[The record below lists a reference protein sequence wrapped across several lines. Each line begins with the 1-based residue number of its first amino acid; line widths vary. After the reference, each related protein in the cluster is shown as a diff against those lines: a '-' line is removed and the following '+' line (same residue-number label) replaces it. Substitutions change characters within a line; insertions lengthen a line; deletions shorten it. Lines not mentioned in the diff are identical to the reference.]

1 MGIKMKIQKK
11 NVKDILLLTPM
22 QEGLLFHYLAQEKKE
37 YLEHLVIHTAGKIVE
52 SVFRESWNQIT
63 AEHDVLRSIFKWKKL
78 EKPVQIILYEKQ
90 PELLIY
96 SQDETDNIRWDESE
110 ATIEHNIQE
119 RGIKLDEAPFY
130 LILCQY
136 EDKSS
141 IHLVFH
147 HILMDGWSVGILIK
161 QFFSVYQS
169 MITGEKLEQ
178 VKYGS
183 FKDYVVARENLSSK
197 EEEKAYWS
205 ELLEG
210 YQIKSGVRPLFKNKE
225 ASVFKKVDWKLPDGL
240 YEEMEQFCQNHHV
253 TMANLFYSAWG
264 LTSQCFI
271 YDTDL
276 VFGTTVSG
284 RNAEVADIEK
294 TVGLFI
300 NTVPLRIKPEPLQ
313 TAEEFV
319 LSVQR
324 SCAKQQKFEHTSLTA
339 IGQYV
344 GIQASELFDSIVVIE
359 NYPLEVEN
367 LVDSGSKGFAITGF
381 AMEEYTNYPLTV
393 IVDAN
398 NLYQIKLL
406 YNTEMY
412 EKFTVESMLESLMEL
427 LKDIIRNA
435 KKPVKELNMLS
446 QEAKKR
452 IIEEFNN
459 TITDYPRE
467 ESIISLFQQI
477 VRESP
482 HHTAIMYEGK
492 AVTYKDLDQKSDK
505 LAAKLVQ
512 VGMKPEQCVGIMCN
526 RSPEVYVGLL
536 GILKARGAYVPINP
550 EYPKERIEL
559 ILQEIN
565 ANILLCNCGYEPDC
579 NVEVIDLD
587 KEIIMDE
594 PAKYLKDLPKIQ
606 PDNLAYVIYT
616 SGSTGSPK
624 GIMIEHK
631 SVVRLVRKTNFI
643 TVQKEDRI
651 LPTSPLEF
659 DVSTFEIWIPIL
671 NGAESWLLDK
681 KKMLSTH
688 LLEDFIVENKIS
700 MMWMTTPL
708 FNQIA
713 QVNPSLF
720 QTIRYL
726 IIGGDALSPYHVAK
740 VRKACKALTL
750 VNGYGPTE
758 NTVFST
764 TFEIEQDYESRVPI
778 GRPIA
783 NSTVYIVDTY
793 GHLAPVGALGE
804 LCTGL
809 DGVGRGYFGK
819 EELTKEKF
827 VEDIVFPEKKMYRSG
842 DLARFLPDG
851 VVDFFGRKDYQ
862 VKIRGFRIELTEIE
876 SVLNQHD
883 KVKDCAVIA
892 TDRNEFDKMLV
903 AFVQKKTE
911 VEVEELRQYMKEH
924 VPVHCVPSVFVL
936 LDELPF
942 TANGKIDRKVLK
954 NMQNVEE
961 EISVP
966 DIGESGTEKKVKEIW
981 ERILKRPATGFDVN
995 FFEMGGTSLHM
1006 IQMSSQLEKEF
1017 HQSITVVDLFTY
1029 TTIRSLSTYLEQN
1042 KKKDSS
1048 VPEVS
1053 QDSKEISYKEI
1064 EQAGKEEIAVIGMAG
1079 RFPGA
1084 NTLERFYENI
1094 RDGREC
1100 ISFFTKEE
1108 LEGEVD
1114 SSLLDSARYV
1124 RAKGVVEGSEYFDAR
1139 MFGYS
1144 DREAELMDPQVR
1156 LLHEC
1161 VFHAFEDGGYMN
1173 EKVRETGL
1181 FVGASPNFEWLM
1193 RIQSDT
1199 DDDTAVWEAANLNFH
1214 SLAAPVAYKLNMQG
1228 PVVMNST
1235 ACSSSLVAVHL
1246 ACRSLLDGECEMAV
1260 AGGVSVSLPIKSG
1273 YTYQEGMIR
1282 SKDGRCRPFRED
1294 SDGTTSGDGGGAVLL
1309 KPLSKAIKDKD
1320 YIYAVIK
1327 GGAMNND
1334 GFRKAGFTAPS
1345 MDGQCQ
1351 VIRSAL
1357 KFSGVTGEQVRYIE
1371 THGTGTPIGDSIE
1384 LRALKETYGEKNTV
1398 RRTALGSV
1406 KANIGHLDCAAGI
1419 AGFIKTALCLEK
1431 GIIPPC
1437 VHDGVPNKL
1446 LDKESLF
1453 YLNDQL
1459 KKWDSKEGIYQAGIS
1474 GFGIGGTNVHMI
1486 LEEPPV
1492 RVSKQEKADKWNV
1505 VPISALTKE
1514 SLYQQCMEIIKISSN
1529 NSISL
1534 EGIVSGLQTGRKN
1547 FNYGISFSVDSKES
1561 LNEQLSEAVA
1571 NGVSRMK
1578 AVCTKEKKPVVFL
1591 FPGQGTQY
1599 FGVCKELY
1607 QNNRLY
1613 HDILDDCF
1621 SRLSKEHAGVKG
1633 FLLGDDKAVITPEEM
1648 NQTKNAQPLLFAMEY
1663 TLAMALIKLGIKPD
1677 AMIGHSLGEYTAAA
1691 ISGAITFEECF
1702 ELVVARAKLMQ
1713 KMEKGSMVSV
1723 AASAEKVREVLG
1735 QQVQYDI
1742 AAINA
1747 PDQTVISGTDKD
1759 MELAKELLEEK
1770 QVALINLHVSHA
1782 FHSKMMEPMLDEFR
1796 SELSKVHWK
1805 TLILPY
1811 ISNYTGTFI
1820 KAEEAASPEYY
1831 VKHLRNSVQF
1841 VKGAEKLRKLDGAL
1855 FVEVGAGDVLT
1866 RLVKCCTGIGQ
1877 PVEAVSMLP
1886 GAKKK
1891 VDGSYQFVKGLSFL
1905 WDKGCAVNWN
1915 VLYEGR
1921 QVVKQSLPG
1930 YCFDR
1935 KKYWKYGKMVCTR
1948 GTQNTRKEETEKS
1961 LSIYEPVW
1969 IPIEN
1974 PNDCEAPQT
1983 NDRYVI
1989 LSEQDTFSQALQEN
2003 ITQSG
2008 KFCLRNSY
2016 EEIDW
2021 IANLPAKDSIKVLLV
2036 LKGDNPP
2043 EELDLL
2049 WENCQ
2054 KAREYLMKV
2063 ISVLKKLHEHYLES
2077 EVSVLLLTSNM
2088 EKTKSIERVNPF
2100 ITMVKGIVNT
2110 VEQEYPNFKIGCLDV
2125 ERRDW
2130 DSYPK
2135 AVMEGLNLFLQDS
2148 VKNKFQALRS
2158 GKFMALHYVWK
2169 EMKPQF
2175 IENKDLKYHGVYL
2188 ITGGLGG
2195 IGLSIASHL
2204 ASHYAATLILLT
2216 HSEFPE
2222 RAEWNQWL
2230 QKHVREDR
2238 ISGKIKQILEFE
2250 EQGATVWVKRT
2261 SLSEPDTLS
2270 RIIEEASQAFSKI
2283 DGVFHTA
2290 GIGDQTF
2297 VDFLTGEHID
2307 KILEP
2312 KVKGTVCLYQQL
2324 IKHTK
2329 EKPGFVVLFSSIAS
2343 ITGGIGQAAYA
2354 CANAFLDGFTEMA
2367 KSYGIP
2373 AVCINWDTWKETGMA
2388 VRAAKDLEKQ
2398 MENGQESQTVFNIEE
2413 AKRNVLGNHGIRTKD
2428 GISILFQQIKGMYGT
2443 TRERMV
2449 VTDGELFSQNEIQ
2462 LELLTHI
2469 EAAASME
2476 KKTRPALKSEY
2487 EKPVNKVETELVRI
2501 LEDFTGIF
2509 PVGVNDNFF
2518 ELGITSLDIIQINN
2532 KINKIYM
2539 KDSSIVK
2546 LYNYPTCRQLGDYLG
2561 GTQKE
2566 EKQEEF
2572 KKNQEELKLGRKKT
2586 VDILDRRRRKS

>member
-1 MGIKMKIQKK
+1 MKIQKN
-11 NVKDILLLTPM
+11 NVKDILPLTPM
-22 QEGLLFHYLAQEKKE
+22 QEGLLFHYLAQEKRE
-37 YLEHLVIHTAGKIVE
+37 YLEHLVIHTVGKIEE
-52 SVFRESWNQIT
+52 SVFCESWNQIT
-63 AEHDVLRSIFKWKKL
+63 ADHDVLRSVFKWKKL
-78 EKPVQIILYEKQ
+78 EKPVQIILHEKQ
-90 PELLIY
+90 PELLVH
-96 SQDETDNIRWDESE
+96 SQDETEDIHWIESE
-110 ATIEHNIQE
+110 AAIEQKIQD

-136 EDKSS
+136 KDKSS

-161 QFFSVYQS
+161 QFLSVYQS
-169 MITGEKLEQ
+169 LITGEKMEQ

-210 YQIKSGVRPLFKNKE
+210 YQIKSGVRPLFKNKK
-225 ASVFKKVDWKLPDGL
+225 ASVFKKIDWKLPEGL

-253 TMANLFYSAWG
+253 TLANLFYSAWG
-264 LTSQCFI
+264 LTAQRFI
-271 YDTDL
+271 YDTDI

-284 RNAEVADIEK
+284 RNVEVPDIENA
-294 TVGLFI
+294 VGLFI

-324 SCAKQQKFEHTSLTA
+324 SSAKQQKFEQTSLTE
-339 IGQYV
+339 IGQYT

-359 NYPLEVEN
+359 NYPLQVEK
-367 LVDSGSKGFAITGF
+367 LVDAGSKGFAITDF
-381 AMEEYTNYPLTV
+381 AMEEYSNYPLTV

-398 NLYQIKLL
+398 NQYQLKLL
-406 YNTEMY
+406 YDTDMY
-412 EKFTVESMLESLMEL
+412 EKFTVDSMLESLMEL
-427 LKDIIRNA
+427 LKDMIRNS

-446 QEAKKR
+446 QKAKMC
-452 IIEEFNN
+452 IIEEFND
-459 TITDYPRE
+459 TITDYPRDE
-467 ESIISLFQQI
+467 NIISLFQQI
-477 VRESP
+477 VKESP
-482 HHTAIMYEGK
+482 DHAAIMYEGK
-492 AVTYKDLDQKSDK
+492 AITYKDLDQKSDK

-512 VGMKPEQCVGIMCN
+512 AGTKQEQCVGIMCN
-526 RSPEVYVGLL
+526 RSPEVYIGLL

-550 EYPKERIEL
+550 EYPKERKEL
-559 ILQEIN
+559 ILQEIK
-565 ANILLCNCGYEPDC
+565 ADILLCNCGYEPDC
-579 NVEVIDLD
+579 NVEVIDLN
-587 KEIIMDE
+587 KEITMDE
-594 PAKYLKDLPKIQ
+594 PEKYLKDLPKIQ

-616 SGSTGSPK
+616 SGSTGRPK

-643 TVQKEDRI
+643 TVQKEDRL
-651 LPTSPLEF
+651 LPTCPLEF
-659 DVSTFEIWIPIL
+659 DVSTFEIWIAIL
-671 NGAESWLLDK
+671 NGVESWLLDK
-681 KKMLSTH
+681 KKMLSTQ
-688 LLEDFIVENKIS
+688 LLEEFIVENKIS

-708 FNQIA
+708 FNQIV
-713 QVNPSLF
+713 QINPSLF

-740 VRKACKALTL
+740 VRKACKDITL

-764 TFEIEQDYESRVPI
+764 TFQIEQDYESRVPI

-793 GHLAPVGALGE
+793 GHLAPVGAVGE
-804 LCTGL
+804 LCAGL

-827 VEDIVFPEKKMYRSG
+827 VEDIVFPGRKMYRSG

-892 TDRNEFDKMLV
+892 TDKNEFDKMLV

-911 VEVEELRQYMKEH
+911 VEVDELRQYMTEH
-924 VPVHCVPSVFVL
+924 MPVYCVPSAFVL

-942 TANGKIDRKVLK
+942 TANGKIDRKALK
-954 NMQNVEE
+954 NMQNVEVE
-961 EISVP
+961 VSVP
-966 DIGESGTEKKVKEIW
+966 DAMESGTEKKVKEIW
-981 ERILKRPATGFDVN
+981 ERILKKPATGLNIN

-1017 HQSITVVDLFTY
+1017 HQSVTVVDLFTY
-1029 TTIRSLSTYLEQN
+1029 TTIRSLSMYLEGKQE
-1042 KKKDSS
+1042 KDSS
-1048 VPEVS
+1048 EPEVNEES
-1053 QDSKEISYKEI
+1053 KKISKEEGK
-1064 EQAGKEEIAVIGMAG
+1064 QTGKEEVAVIGMAG

-1084 NTLERFYENI
+1084 NTLERFYQNI

-1114 SSLLDSARYV
+1114 SRLLDSELYV

-1173 EKVRETGL
+1173 EKVQGTGL

-1193 RIQSDT
+1193 GIRSDT
-1199 DDDTAVWEAANLNFH
+1199 DDDTAAWEAANLNFH

-1246 ACRSLLDGECEMAV
+1246 ACRSLLEGECEMAV

-1294 SDGTTSGDGGGAVLL
+1294 SDGTTSGDGAGAVLL

-1320 YIYAVIK
+1320 HIYAVIK

-1334 GFRKAGFTAPS
+1334 GFRKVGFTAPS
-1345 MDGQCQ
+1345 VDGQCQ

-1357 KFSGVTGEQVRYIE
+1357 NFAGVTGEQVRYIE
-1371 THGTGTPIGDSIE
+1371 THGTGTPIGDAIE
-1384 LRALKETYGEKNTV
+1384 LRALKETYGAEKKV
-1398 RRTALGSV
+1398 RTALGSV

-1419 AGFIKTALCLEK
+1419 AGFIKTALCLEQ

-1437 VHDGVPNKL
+1437 VHEGVPNKL
-1446 LDKESLF
+1446 LDKDSSF

-1459 KKWDSKEGIYQAGIS
+1459 KNWDSGEGIYQAGIS

-1492 RVSKQEKADKWNV
+1492 RADKQEKVDKWNV

-1514 SLYQQCMEIIKISSN
+1514 SLYQQCMELIKASN
-1529 NSISL
+1529 DNALSL
-1534 EGIVSGLQTGRKN
+1534 ESIVSGLQTGRKN
-1547 FNYGISFSVDSKES
+1547 LDYRMSFPVDSKES

-1571 NGVSRMK
+1571 NGASQMK
-1578 AVCTKEKKPVVFL
+1578 VACMKEKRPVVLL

-1613 HDILDDCF
+1613 HDIFDDCF
-1621 SRLSKEHAGVKG
+1621 SRLSKDHVGVKG
-1633 FLLGDDKAVITPEEM
+1633 FLLGDDKAVIAPEEM
-1648 NQTKNAQPLLFAMEY
+1648 NQTKNAQPLLFVMEY
-1663 TLAMALIKLGIKPD
+1663 TLAMTLIKLGIKPD

-1691 ISGAITFEECF
+1691 VSGTITFEECF

-1713 KMEKGSMVSV
+1713 RLETGRMVCV
-1723 AASAEKVREVLG
+1723 AASAEEVREILG

-1759 MELAKELLEEK
+1759 MELAKAILEEK
-1770 QVALINLHVSHA
+1770 NVALVSLHVSHA
-1782 FHSKMMEPMLDEFR
+1782 FHSRMMEPMLDEFR
-1796 SELSKVHWK
+1796 TALSKVHWK
-1805 TLILPY
+1805 TPAMPY
-1811 ISNYTGTFI
+1811 ISNYTGAYI
-1820 KAEEAASPEYY
+1820 KAEEATSPDYY

-1841 VKGAEKLRKLDGAL
+1841 VRGAKELMKLEEAL
-1855 FVEVGAGDVLT
+1855 FVEAGAGDVLT
-1866 RLVKCCTGIGQ
+1866 RLVKRCAGIGK

-1891 VDGSYQFVKGLSFL
+1891 ADGSYQFAKGLSFL
-1905 WDKGCAVNWN
+1905 WEKGCAVNWN
-1915 VLYEGR
+1915 ALYEGR
-1921 QVVKQSLPG
+1921 QVGKWSLPG

-1935 KKYWKYGKMVCTR
+1935 KKYWKYGEMVCSS
-1948 GTQNTRKEETEKS
+1948 GTVNVRKKEKEKRLS
-1961 LSIYEPVW
+1961 LYEPVW
-1969 IPIEN
+1969 IPIEK
-1974 PNDCEAPQT
+1974 PKDCKAPQT
-1983 NDRYVI
+1983 TDRYVI
-1989 LSEQDTFSQALQEN
+1989 LAEQDAFSQALEES

-2008 KFCLRNSY
+2008 KSCFRNSF
-2016 EEIDW
+2016 EETDW
-2021 IANLPAKDSIKVLLV
+2021 IATLPVDVKESTKVLLV
-2036 LKGDNPP
+2036 LPGDNHK
-2043 EELDLL
+2043 EELDSL
-2049 WENCQ
+2049 WEDCQ
-2054 KAREYLMKV
+2054 KAPEYLMKV
-2063 ISVLKKLHEHYLES
+2063 LSALKKLHERYQEN
-2077 EVSVLLLTSNM
+2077 EVTVLLVTSNM
-2088 EKTKSIERVNPF
+2088 EKTKNTESVNPF
-2100 ITMVKGIVNT
+2100 MTMVKGIANT
-2110 VEQEYPNFKIGCLDV
+2110 AEQEYPNFRLGCLDV
-2125 ERRDW
+2125 ERKNR
-2130 DSYPK
+2130 DSYQK
-2135 AVMEGLNLFLQDS
+2135 AVMDGLNLFLEDS
-2148 VKNKFQALRS
+2148 AKNKFQAFRS
-2158 GKFMALHYVWK
+2158 GQFMALHYVLK
-2169 EMKPQF
+2169 EQKPQL
-2175 IENKDLKYHGVYL
+2175 IENEDLKYHGVYL
-2188 ITGGLGG
+2188 VTGGLGG

-2204 ASHYAATLILLT
+2204 ASQYAATLILLT

-2222 RAEWNQWL
+2222 RAEWEQWL
-2230 QKHVREDR
+2230 QEHHRGDV
-2238 ISGKIKQILEFE
+2238 ISGKIKQFLEFE

-2261 SLSEPDTLS
+2261 SLSDSDTLS
-2270 RIIEEASQAFSKI
+2270 RVIEEASQAFSKI

-2297 VDFLTGEHID
+2297 IDFLTEEHID

-2312 KVKGTVCLYQQL
+2312 KVMGTVCLYQQL
-2324 IKHTK
+2324 MKHTTD
-2329 EKPGFVVLFSSIAS
+2329 KPGFVALFSSLAS
-2343 ITGGIGQAAYA
+2343 ITGGIGQTAYA
-2354 CANAFLDGFTEMA
+2354 CANAFLDGFTDMA

-2373 AVCINWDTWKETGMA
+2373 SVSINWDTWKETGMA
-2388 VRAAKDLEKQ
+2388 VRAAKDMERQ
-2398 MENGQESQTVFNIEE
+2398 MGTGREGQTASAAEE
-2413 AKRNVLGNHGIRTKD
+2413 AKQNVLGNHGIRTKD
-2428 GISILFQQIKGMYGT
+2428 GISILFQQIKGMHRT
-2443 TRERMV
+2443 TSQRMV
-2449 VTDGELFSQNEIQ
+2449 VTDGELLSQSEIQ

-2469 EAAASME
+2469 EASASTE
-2476 KKTRPALKSEY
+2476 KKARPVLKNEY
-2487 EKPVNKVETELVRI
+2487 EKPVSEVETELVRI
-2501 LEDFTGIF
+2501 LEDFTGIS

-2532 KINKIYM
+2532 KINNIYT
-2539 KDSSIVK
+2539 KNSSIVK
-2546 LYNYPTCRQLGDYLG
+2546 LYTYPTCRQLGDYLG
-2561 GTQKE
+2561 DTQKE
-2566 EKQEEF
+2566 ELKLEEF

-2586 VDILDRRRRKS
+2586 VDILNRRRRKS

>member
-1 MGIKMKIQKK
+1 MKIQKK
-11 NVKDILLLTPM
+11 NVKDILPLTPM
-22 QEGLLFHYLAQEKKE
+22 QEGLLFHYLSQEKKE
-37 YLEHLVIHTAGKIVE
+37 YLEHLAIHTTGKIEE

-63 AEHDVLRSIFKWKKL
+63 ADHDVLRSVFKWKKL
-78 EKPVQIILYEKQ
+78 EKPVQIILHEKQ
-90 PELLIY
+90 PEIIVH
-96 SQDETDNIRWDESE
+96 SQDETEDINWDESE
-110 ATIEHNIQE
+110 MAIEQRIQE

-130 LILCQY
+130 IILCQY
-136 EDKSS
+136 KDKSS

-147 HILMDGWSVGILIK
+147 HILMDGWSVGILLK
-161 QFFSVYQS
+161 QFLSVYQS
-169 MITGEKLEQ
+169 LITGEKMEQ

-183 FKDYVVARENLSSK
+183 FKDYVVARENMSSK
-197 EEEKAYWS
+197 EKEKAYWS
-205 ELLEG
+205 ELLKG
-210 YQIKSGVRPLFKNKE
+210 YQVKSGVRPLFKNRE
-225 ASVFKKVDWKLPDGL
+225 ESVVKKIDWKLPDGL

-264 LTSQCFI
+264 LMAQRFI
-271 YDTDL
+271 YDTDI

-284 RNAEVADIEK
+284 RNAEVPDIENA
-294 TVGLFI
+294 VGLFI
-300 NTVPLRIKPEPLQ
+300 NTVPLRIKPDPLQ

-319 LSVQR
+319 LSVQK
-324 SCAKQQKFEHTSLTA
+324 SCAKQQKFEQTSLTA
-339 IGQYV
+339 IGQYA

-359 NYPLEVEN
+359 NYPLQVEK
-367 LVDSGSKGFAITGF
+367 LVDAGSKGFAVTGF

-398 NLYQIKLL
+398 NKYQIKLL
-406 YNTEMY
+406 YNTDMY
-412 EKFTVESMLESLMEL
+412 EEFTAESMLESLMEL

-435 KKPVKELNMLS
+435 KKPVKDLNMIS
-446 QEAKKR
+446 QEAKTR
-452 IIEEFNN
+452 IINEFND

-467 ESIISLFQQI
+467 ENIISLFKQI
-477 VRESP
+477 VEESP
-482 HHTAIMYEGK
+482 DHTAIMNEGK
-492 AVTYKDLDQKSDK
+492 AITYKELDQKSDK

-512 VGMKPEQCVGIMCN
+512 LGTKPEQCIGIMCN

-536 GILKARGAYVPINP
+536 GILKAHGAYVPINP
-550 EYPKERIEL
+550 EYPKERKEL
-559 ILQEIN
+559 ILQEIE
-565 ANILLCNCGYEPDC
+565 ADILLCNCGYEPEC
-579 NVEVIDLD
+579 NVEVIDLNQD
-587 KEIIMDE
+587 IIMDE
-594 PAKYLKDLPKIQ
+594 PEKYLRDLPKIK

-616 SGSTGSPK
+616 SGSTGRPK

-631 SVVRLVRKTNFI
+631 SVVRLVRNTNFI
-643 TVQKEDRI
+643 TVYKEDRI

-671 NGAESWLLDK
+671 NGAESWLLEK
-681 KKMLSTH
+681 KKMLSTP
-688 LLEDFIVENKIS
+688 LLEEFIVENGIT

-708 FNQIA
+708 FNQIS
-713 QVNPSLF
+713 QINPSIF

-740 VRKACKALTL
+740 VRKACKDLTL

-778 GRPIA
+778 GKPIA
-783 NSTVYIVDTY
+783 NSTVYITDTY
-793 GHLAPVGALGE
+793 GHLAPIGAVGE

-819 EELTKEKF
+819 KELTKEKF
-827 VEDIVFPEKKMYRSG
+827 VEDIVFPGRKMYRSG

-892 TDRNEFDKMLV
+892 TDKNEFDKMLV

-911 VEVEELRQYMKEH
+911 VKIDELRSYMTEH
-924 VPVHCVPSVFVL
+924 VPTHCVPSVFVL
-936 LDELPF
+936 LDELPL
-942 TANGKIDRKVLK
+942 TANGKIDRKALK
-954 NMQNVEE
+954 NMQNAEAQV
-961 EISVP
+961 SVQ
-966 DIGESGTEKKVKEIW
+966 DGSESGTEKKVKEIW
-981 ERILKRPATGFDVN
+981 ERILKRPATGLDIN

-1017 HQSITVVDLFTY
+1017 HKSVTVVDLFTY
-1029 TTIRSLSTYLEQN
+1029 TTIRSISAYLDGKQE
-1042 KKKDSS
+1042 KDSS
-1048 VPEVS
+1048 EPEVS
-1053 QDSKEISYKEI
+1053 EKSTENSQEDR
-1064 EQAGKEEIAVIGMAG
+1064 QAGKEEIAVIGMAG

-1114 SSLLDSARYV
+1114 SSLLENDLYV
-1124 RAKGVVEGSEYFDAR
+1124 RAKGVVEGSEYFDAK

-1144 DREAELMDPQVR
+1144 DREAEIMDPQVR

-1173 EKVRETGL
+1173 EKVLETGL

-1193 RIQSDT
+1193 RIHSDT
-1199 DDDTAVWEAANLNFH
+1199 DDDTAAWEAANLSFH

-1235 ACSSSLVAVHL
+1235 ACSSSLVAVQL
-1246 ACRSLLDGECEMAV
+1246 ACRSLLAGECEMAV

-1273 YTYQEGMIR
+1273 YIYQEGMIR

-1294 SDGTTSGDGGGAVLL
+1294 SDGTTSGDGVGAVLL

-1320 YIYAVIK
+1320 HIYAVIK

-1334 GFRKAGFTAPS
+1334 GSRKAGFTAPS
-1345 MDGQCQ
+1345 VDGQCQ
-1351 VIRSAL
+1351 VIRAALNSA
-1357 KFSGVTGEQVRYIE
+1357 GVTGEQVRYIE
-1371 THGTGTPIGDSIE
+1371 THGTGTPIGDAIE
-1384 LRALKETYGEKNTV
+1384 LRALKETYGAEKKV
-1398 RRTALGSV
+1398 RIALGSV

-1419 AGFIKTALCLEK
+1419 AGLIKTALCLEQ

-1437 VHDGVPNKL
+1437 VHEGIPNQL
-1446 LDKESLF
+1446 LDKESSF
-1453 YLNDQL
+1453 YLNDNL
-1459 KKWDSKEGIYQAGIS
+1459 KKWDTKDGIYQAGIS
-1474 GFGIGGTNVHMI
+1474 AFGIGGTNVHMI
-1486 LEEPPV
+1486 LEAPPV
-1492 RVSKQEKADKWNV
+1492 RTNKQEKTDKWSV
-1505 VPISALTKE
+1505 LPISALTKE
-1514 SLYQQCMEIIKISSN
+1514 SLYQQCMEFIRTSN
-1529 NSISL
+1529 DNSLSL
-1534 EGIVSGLQTGRKN
+1534 ESIVSGLQTGRKN
-1547 FNYGISFSVDSKES
+1547 LDYRISFPVDSKES
-1561 LNEQLSEAVA
+1561 LNEQLSEVVA
-1571 NGVSRMK
+1571 NGVSKMK
-1578 AVCTKEKKPVVFL
+1578 VEYAKDKRPVVFL

-1607 QNNRLY
+1607 QDNRLY
-1613 HDILDDCF
+1613 HDIFDDCF

-1633 FLLGDDKAVITPEEM
+1633 FLLGDDKAVITLEEM
-1648 NQTKNAQPLLFAMEY
+1648 DQTKNAQPLLFVMEY
-1663 TLAMALIKLGIKPD
+1663 TLAMTLLKLGIQPD

-1691 ISGAITFEECF
+1691 VSGTITFEECF

-1713 KMEKGSMVSV
+1713 KMETGRMVSV
-1723 AASAEKVREVLG
+1723 AASVDEVREVLG

-1747 PDQTVISGTDKD
+1747 PDQTVISGPDKD
-1759 MELAKELLEEK
+1759 MELAKELLEENN
-1770 QVALINLHVSHA
+1770 VALVSLHVSHA
-1782 FHSKMMEPMLDEFR
+1782 FHSRMMEPMLDEFKT
-1796 SELSKVHWK
+1796 ELNKVHWK
-1805 TLILPY
+1805 KLMLPY
-1811 ISNYTGTFI
+1811 ISNYTGEYI
-1820 KAEEAASPEYY
+1820 KEEEATCPEYY
-1831 VKHLRNSVQF
+1831 LKHLRNSVQF
-1841 VKGAEKLRKLDGAL
+1841 EKGAEKFRKLEGAL

-1866 RLVKCCTGIGQ
+1866 RLVKRCIGIGN

-1886 GAKKK
+1886 GAKKQ
-1891 VDGSYQFVKGLSFL
+1891 VEGSYQFAKSLSFL
-1905 WDKGCAVNWN
+1905 WKRGCAVNWN

-1921 QVVKQSLPG
+1921 QVEKQSLPG
-1930 YCFDR
+1930 YCFGR
-1935 KKYWKYGKMVCTR
+1935 KMYWKYGEMVCSR
-1948 GTQNTRKEETEKS
+1948 GTADVRKKETVKKLS
-1961 LSIYEPVW
+1961 LYEPVW
-1969 IPIEN
+1969 IPVEK
-1974 PNDCEAPQT
+1974 PKDCKEPQIL
-1983 NDRYVI
+1983 DRYVI
-1989 LSEQDTFSQALQEN
+1989 VAEQDSFSQALEER

-2008 KFCLRNSY
+2008 KTCFRNSL
-2016 EEIDW
+2016 EETDW
-2021 IANLPAKDSIKVLLV
+2021 IANLPDNAKERIMVLMVLPVDSHLE
-2036 LKGDNPP
+2036 G
-2043 EELDLL
+2043 LDSL

-2063 ISVLKKLHEHYLES
+2063 ISVLKKLHERYQEN
-2077 EVSVLLLTSNM
+2077 EVSVLLITSNM
-2088 EKTKSIERVNPF
+2088 ERIKNSESVNPLM
-2100 ITMVKGIVNT
+2100 TMVKGIVNT
-2110 VEQEYPNFKIGCLDV
+2110 AEKEYPNFQLGCLDV
-2125 ERRDW
+2125 ERKNR
-2130 DSYPK
+2130 DSYQK
-2135 AVMEGLNLFLQDS
+2135 AVMDGVTLFLEDS
-2148 VKNKFQALRS
+2148 AKNKFQAYRS
-2158 GKFMALHYVWK
+2158 GQFMAIHYVLK
-2169 EMKPQF
+2169 EQKPQI
-2175 IENKDLKYHGVYL
+2175 IENEDLKYHGVYL

-2204 ASHYAATLILLT
+2204 ASQYAATLILLT

-2222 RAEWNQWL
+2222 RAEWDQWL
-2230 QKHVREDR
+2230 QEHGGKDS

-2261 SLSEPDTLS
+2261 SLSDPDMLS
-2270 RIIEEASQAFSKI
+2270 RVVEEVSQAFSKI

-2297 VDFLTGEHID
+2297 IDFLTEEHVK

-2312 KVKGTVCLYQQL
+2312 KVMGTVCLYQQMM
-2324 IKHTK
+2324 KHTK
-2329 EKPGFVVLFSSIAS
+2329 EKPGFVALFSSIAS
-2343 ITGGIGQAAYA
+2343 ITGGIGQTAYA
-2354 CANAFLDGFTEMA
+2354 CANAFLDGFAEMA

-2373 AVCINWDTWKETGMA
+2373 AISINWDTWKETGMA

-2398 MENGQESQTVFNIEE
+2398 MENGREAQRAFNAGE
-2413 AKRNVLGNHGIRTKD
+2413 AKQNILGDHGIRTKD
-2428 GISILFQQIKGMYGT
+2428 GITILFQHIKGMHHT
-2443 TRERMV
+2443 TSQRLV
-2449 VTDGELFSQNEIQ
+2449 VTDGELFSQSEIQ

-2469 EAAASME
+2469 EASVSME
-2476 KKTRPALKSEY
+2476 KKARPALKNEY
-2487 EKPVNKVETELVRI
+2487 EKPVSEIETELVRI
-2501 LEDFTGIF
+2501 LEDFTGIS

-2532 KINKIYM
+2532 KINKIYT

-2546 LYNYPTCRQLGDYLG
+2546 LYTYPTCRQLADYLG
-2561 GTQKE
+2561 GTQKDE

-2586 VDILDRRRRKS
+2586 VDILNRRRRKS